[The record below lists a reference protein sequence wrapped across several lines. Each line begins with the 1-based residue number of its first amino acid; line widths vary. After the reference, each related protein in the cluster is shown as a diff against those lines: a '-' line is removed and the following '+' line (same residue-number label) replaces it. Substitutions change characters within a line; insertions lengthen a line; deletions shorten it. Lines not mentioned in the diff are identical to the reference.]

1 MKETSVSKDI
11 LMKVLDFI
19 DNYTIT
25 NKRLCTIKDISTG
38 LNIAY
43 HTAEKYVKALEREN
57 HIVTVLKIP
66 KKVRAILPKE
76 KAEAI
81 FSGTYI
87 PTWAKDYKLPGEQEI
102 LTELEKLQ
110 TALERYQKFKLLLT
124 ASGNALVRAVSYS
137 LEFLGFI
144 VTVTEKGGRHD
155 LEFRDEGF
163 YAIAEI
169 KGLQGPANIED
180 LRQLIDFHLRK
191 LREGKYKL
199 MAYLIVN
206 HYRNLPPTER
216 GIPFTAEVINAV
228 KTNYPF
234 IRLLTTLDIYTLV
247 DKVLRSEINKESARE
262 AIKLMSFNSRVAGQS

>member
-81 FSGTYI
+81 FSST
-87 PTWAKDYKLPGEQEI
+87 
-102 LTELEKLQ
+102 
-110 TALERYQKFKLLLT
+110 
-124 ASGNALVRAVSYS
+124 
-137 LEFLGFI
+137 
-144 VTVTEKGGRHD
+144 
-155 LEFRDEGF
+155 
-163 YAIAEI
+163 
-169 KGLQGPANIED
+169 
-180 LRQLIDFHLRK
+180 
-191 LREGKYKL
+191 
-199 MAYLIVN
+199 
-206 HYRNLPPTER
+206 
-216 GIPFTAEVINAV
+216 
-228 KTNYPF
+228 
-234 IRLLTTLDIYTLV
+234 
-247 DKVLRSEINKESARE
+247 
-262 AIKLMSFNSRVAGQS
+262 